1 MTKTLYLVRHA
12 QASESVSPDLY
23 RPLVPNG
30 MIDAARMGKH
40 LASKMQGVAKL
51 ELTKCLPNP
60 DGTAAS
66 YYRMA
71 ALYFESLETMQQT
84 FASPEGQ
91 DAVAD
96 LSKFAT
102 GGVKM
107 VVGIVES

>member
-1 MTKTLYLVRHA
+1 MLKVTL
-12 QASESVSPDLY
+12 LY
-23 RPLVPNG
+23 GHPA
-30 MIDAARMGKH
+30 DAATFEEYYKGTH
-40 LASKMQGVAKL
+40 LPLASKMQGVAKL

-60 DGTAAS
+60 DGAAAS

-107 VVGIVES
+107 VVGVVEN